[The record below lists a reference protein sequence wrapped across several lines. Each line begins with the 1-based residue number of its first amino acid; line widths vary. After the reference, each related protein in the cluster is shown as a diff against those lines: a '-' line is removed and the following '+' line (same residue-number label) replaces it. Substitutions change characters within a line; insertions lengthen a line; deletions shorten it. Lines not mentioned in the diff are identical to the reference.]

1 MPSVPPRKARIR
13 QRLHA
18 AFPHALH
25 HLLQFRGFHPVE
37 DSEHPA
43 SAAHLPLDHPLM
55 ASAVRTR
62 STAPFSSWSFCMP
75 ATIFQMSLR
84 GLPLRLSLFKVTT
97 DSGYRLLQAKSISK
111 GSNHT
116 GVGER
121 PLPSEGYATFNKSY

>member
-1 MPSVPPRKARIR
+1 
-13 QRLHA
+13 
-18 AFPHALH
+18 
-25 HLLQFRGFHPVE
+25 
-37 DSEHPA
+37 
-43 SAAHLPLDHPLM
+43 
-55 ASAVRTR
+55 
-62 STAPFSSWSFCMP
+62 
-75 ATIFQMSLR
+75 MSLR